1 MQTLS
6 EMLRRA
12 ARLFPDKPFIIHND
26 RRLDYGDFDRLSSR
40 LANVFRE
47 HGAGKGDPIGL
58 YLPSCPE
65 LAVGYYACQKIGA
78 IAVPMSVMYRGREVE
93 SIVGRTDMKLML
105 ANAETLPVALETR
118 QKLGLPREILA
129 HGGPQPGALDAD
141 AELANASANHADAPC
156 APEDRAALFF
166 TSGTTGAPKGA
177 MQTQRSIYYTLRDME
192 VYNRFRFG
200 REVLLGVLPIFNNF
214 GATCLMNG
222 AVYNCG
228 TLVMVERWDTRK
240 VLDAI
245 ARHRATFMA
254 GTPTM
259 FLYMLQEYRRDA
271 DDLSSMRL
279 GVTGGAPVAPS
290 LIDRWQETTGIPLTQ
305 IYGATESSGYVTG
318 EPVVGHRKRGS
329 AGLPFGSTEIAIV
342 DDNGRE
348 LPAGQIGEVRIAG
361 DTVGAGYWRDPETS
375 ARTFTPQGWLS
386 GDLGYLD
393 EEGYLFIVDRK
404 KDIIISGGYNIY
416 PLEVEEVLYAHP
428 AVAVC
433 ALVGVP
439 DPVKGEIPVA
449 CVILKDGVQA
459 AEEELIRHC
468 RDRIAAYKAPRR
480 VAFMTEMPLGPSGK
494 ILKRELRRWAQEG
507 RTGVS

>member
-1 MQTLS
+1 MPAITIANS
-6 EMLRRA
+6 IAKKPPPPAIWSSSGARRPPTPVPIASDGSFTIRHLQA
-12 ARLFPDKPFIIHND
+12 ASIQ
-26 RRLDYGDFDRLSSR
+26 DFL
-40 LANVFRE
+40 
-47 HGAGKGDPIGL
+47 G
-58 YLPSCPE
+58 
-65 LAVGYYACQKIGA
+65 
-78 IAVPMSVMYRGREVE
+78 
-93 SIVGRTDMKLML
+93 
-105 ANAETLPVALETR
+105 ETLPVALETR

-259 FLYMLQEYRRDA
+259 FLYMLQDYRPDA

-404 KDIIISGGYNIY
+404 KDVIISGGENISS
-416 PLEVEEVLYAHP
+416 PEIEDALYKHP
-428 AVAVC
+428 AVLECAVI
-433 ALVGVP
+433 GVP
-439 DPVKGEIPVA
+439 SEKWGETPKALIV
-449 CVILKDGVQA
+449 LRDGA
-459 AEEELIRHC
+459 TATEEEIIAFTRDHLAHFKCPTSVDFVESLPRTATGKLQKFVIREQFWKG
-468 RDRIAAYKAPRR
+468 IERR
-480 VAFMTEMPLGPSGK
+480 VN
-494 ILKRELRRWAQEG
+494 
-507 RTGVS
+507 